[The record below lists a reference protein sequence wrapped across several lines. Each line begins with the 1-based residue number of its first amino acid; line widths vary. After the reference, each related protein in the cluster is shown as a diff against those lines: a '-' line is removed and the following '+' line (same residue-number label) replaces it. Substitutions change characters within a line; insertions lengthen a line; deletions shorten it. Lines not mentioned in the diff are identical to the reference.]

1 MTKFDINFN
10 RVLLFFC
17 TFMLIFNV
25 FDNKALDRKIDNLTE
40 QNDSLQAKVD
50 SLTNEV
56 YLMNAYLYD

>member
-17 TFMLIFNV
+17 AFMLIFNV
-25 FDNKALDRKIDNLTE
+25 FDNKVLNRKIDNLTE

-56 YLMNAYLYD
+56 YLMNVDIYD